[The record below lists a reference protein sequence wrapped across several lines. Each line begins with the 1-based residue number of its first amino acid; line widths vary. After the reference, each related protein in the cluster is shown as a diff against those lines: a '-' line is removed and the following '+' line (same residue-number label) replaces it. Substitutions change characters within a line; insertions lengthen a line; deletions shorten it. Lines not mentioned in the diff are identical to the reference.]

1 MCKRSGKTESKT
13 FDEGE
18 KKLMQYTKKE
28 LEDLQNKRMIVYKIV
43 NLVNDKVY
51 IGQTV
56 NTFNRRYGGRG
67 IGVQRVIRS
76 QSTNWHL
83 LRAIAK
89 YGVDNFKVEIIE
101 QCNTIEELNEK
112 ESYYIELY
120 DSNNDEKGYNKVGG
134 GDNSYW
140 NWKTVL
146 RTYIINGVKFE
157 QQIRDIQR
165 LSRKTGINYKTI
177 MRDLYKEYIFAVSKR
192 TGEVIMSPNILTFCF
207 RDKDGLPNKSSKT
220 AGRCNPSPTDILV
233 MCKQSCGDEKYLPLK
248 EKHNQTYNFFFCKDS
263 PQIMET
269 YLKQL
274 DKKDEEK
281 KKKKEEERK
290 KRKTKRMHTCQSCGK
305 EYAIV
310 SKYCADCKKKIHEEK
325 LRQEKPVKTCPH
337 CGKEH
342 TRAHDTCSTQ
352 CTNKLRKLRK
362 K

>member
-1 MCKRSGKTESKT
+1 MCERVRETESKT
-13 FDEGE
+13 FYEGE
-18 KKLMQYTKKE
+18 KRIMQYTEKE
-28 LEDLQNKRMIVYKIV
+28 KEDLQNKRMIVYKIT
-43 NLVNDKVY
+43 NLVNGKVY

-67 IGVQRVIRS
+67 VGIQRVLHS

-101 QCNTIEELNEK
+101 QCSTIEELNEK
-112 ESYYIELY
+112 ESYYIELH

-146 RTYIINGVKFE
+146 RTYISNRAKFE

-165 LSRKTGINYKTI
+165 LSRKTGVNYKTI
-177 MRDLYKEYIFAVSKR
+177 MRDLHKEYIFAVSKR
-192 TGEVIMSPNILTFCF
+192 TGKITMFPNILTFCF
-207 RDKDGLPNKSSKT
+207 RDNNGQPNKSSKT
-220 AGRCNPSPTDILV
+220 AGRCSPSPTDVLTI
-233 MCKQSCGDEKYLPLK
+233 CKQSCGDEKYTTLK
-248 EKHNQTYNFFFCKDS
+248 EKHNQIYNFFFCKDT
-263 PQIMET
+263 PRIMDE

-274 DKKDEEK
+274 DLKNEEK
-281 KKKKEEERK
+281 KKKKEKEKE
-290 KRKTKRMHTCQSCGK
+290 KREVKRMHTCQSCGK
-305 EYAIV
+305 EYAIA
-310 SKYCADCKKKIHEEK
+310 SKYCADCRKKLHEEK
-325 LRQEKPVKTCPH
+325 LKQGKSVKICTH

-342 TRAHDTCSTQ
+342 TRAHDTCGTQ

>member
-1 MCKRSGKTESKT
+1 
-13 FDEGE
+13 
-18 KKLMQYTKKE
+18 MQYTKKE
-28 LEDLQNKRMIVYKIV
+28 MEDLQNKRMIVYKIV
-43 NLVNDKVY
+43 NLVNGKAY

-67 IGVQRVIRS
+67 VGVERVVHS

-157 QQIRDIQR
+157 QQIRSVQR
-165 LSRKTGINYKTI
+165 LSRKTGIHYKTI
-177 MRDLYKEYIFAVSKR
+177 MRDLYKEYIFAVNKR
-192 TGEVIMSPNILTFCF
+192 TGEVIMFPNILTFCF
-207 RDKDGLPNKSSKT
+207 RDKDGLSNKSSKT
-220 AGRCNPSPTDILV
+220 AGRCNPSPTDILI
-233 MCKQSCGDEKYLPLK
+233 MCKQSSGDEKYLSLK

-263 PQIMET
+263 PQTMET

-274 DKKDEEK
+274 DKKNEEK

-290 KRKTKRMHTCQSCGK
+290 KREVKRMHACQSCGK
-305 EYAIV
+305 EYAVV
-310 SKYCADCKKKIHEEK
+310 SKYCADCKKKLHEEK
-325 LRQEKPVKTCPH
+325 LRQGKPVKTCTC